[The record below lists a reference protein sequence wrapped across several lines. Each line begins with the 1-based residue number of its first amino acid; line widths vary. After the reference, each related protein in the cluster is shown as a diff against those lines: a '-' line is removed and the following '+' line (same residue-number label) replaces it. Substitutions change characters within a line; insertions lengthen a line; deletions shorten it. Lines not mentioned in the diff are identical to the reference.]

1 MAEVPQHI
9 SNFLVNCFNDENN
22 GLINRETII
31 KIDNRYNLNLDI
43 NYEYNDDVPP
53 RIFRTNCLDKIISIE
68 LISNPNLPFNSIIN
82 IINDRIEMDNNNPL
96 NLSIKG

>member
-22 GLINRETII
+22 DLINRETII
-31 KIDNRYNLNLDI
+31 EIDNKYNLNLNI
-43 NYEYNDDVPP
+43 NYEYNDDAPP
-53 RIFRTNCLDKIISIE
+53 RMFRTNCLDKIISIE

-82 IINDRIEMDNNNPL
+82 IIDERIRMINNNPFDPI
-96 NLSIKG
+96 IKG

>member
-31 KIDNRYNLNLDI
+31 EINNRYNLNLNI

-53 RIFRTNCLDKIISIE
+53 RMFRTNCLDQIISWKLSE
-68 LISNPNLPFNSIIN
+68 DPNLPFNRIIGIIN
-82 IINDRIEMDNNNPL
+82 ERIRMINNNPFEPI
-96 NLSIKG
+96 IKG

>member
-9 SNFLVNCFNDENN
+9 SNFLVNFFNDENN
-22 GLINRETII
+22 DLINRETII
-31 KIDNRYNLNLDI
+31 EIYNKYNLNLNI
-43 NYEYNDDVPP
+43 NYEEPDDVPP
-53 RIFRTNCLDKIISIE
+53 IMFRTNCLDKIISIE